1 MSIYWGKSF
10 FQFFV
15 VFFSRIVPLIQG
27 KVALQPDEIQLI
39 SLSLVSAVCGLLGV
53 FLVVRKMA
61 MVANAI
67 THTVL
72 VGIMVVV
79 IASFYITGAKINL
92 MEGGINPLTLLGASL
107 VTSFLTMFLIDF
119 FSNKLMAQRDVSIG
133 LVFSFLFALGIILA
147 TIFTRSTHIG
157 TDVITGNIDMITKAD
172 LKLIL
177 LLTLFVSTLMGI
189 FWRPLLF
196 SSFDGQF
203 SSISGIPEKVVNYLI
218 VLITSITVIVAM
230 QVVGVVLALALLVV
244 PVIISR
250 LFFNSLKM
258 IVLSSGC
265 LGVITSCIAVA
276 LSRHFLSQYQTPLS
290 TGGLLTTLLFLIWIC
305 SAIFIRL
312 RRRFRSALTF
322 QKKTD
327 NLQAETEQG

>member
-157 TDVITGNIDMITKAD
+157 TDVITGNIVYA
-172 LKLIL
+172 
-177 LLTLFVSTLMGI
+177 LFKQ
-189 FWRPLLF
+189 
-196 SSFDGQF
+196 D
-203 SSISGIPEKVVNYLI
+203 N
-218 VLITSITVIVAM
+218 
-230 QVVGVVLALALLVV
+230 
-244 PVIISR
+244 
-250 LFFNSLKM
+250 
-258 IVLSSGC
+258 C
-265 LGVITSCIAVA
+265 
-276 LSRHFLSQYQTPLS
+276 
-290 TGGLLTTLLFLIWIC
+290 
-305 SAIFIRL
+305 IFIFKGGVNGN
-312 RRRFRSALTF
+312 RRIGVWFP
-322 QKKTD
+322 
-327 NLQAETEQG
+327 